1 MYGNPNRS
9 MDEKLFLFKE
19 FLSFFK
25 RSIPGGFSPINHHLL
40 ALYGHGSHVSLKAIK
55 QAQQFGL
62 DMITLLSHTS
72 HAL

>member
-40 ALYGHGSHVSLKAIK
+40 ALYGHGSHVNLKAIK
-55 QAQQFGL
+55 QA
-62 DMITLLSHTS
+62 
-72 HAL
+72 